1 MSTTISDGTTTI
13 TPELVLGYE
22 VAQESRNVIHTILGR
37 ATPDVTLR
45 FTNLRVG
52 TLQMLFKTA
61 EEAEAARQL
70 HINPIVFIM
79 TSTEIPE
86 ADMTY
91 VVSGSISTVL
101 EDETRK
107 LWTVSVDFQEVEQ

>member
-22 VAQESRNVIHTILGR
+22 VAQESRNIIHTILGR

-45 FTNLRVG
+45 FTTLRVG

-61 EEAEAARQL
+61 TEAEEARQL
-70 HINPIVFIM
+70 HINPIVF
-79 TSTEIPE
+79 TLESTEIPE
-86 ADMTY
+86 ADMSY